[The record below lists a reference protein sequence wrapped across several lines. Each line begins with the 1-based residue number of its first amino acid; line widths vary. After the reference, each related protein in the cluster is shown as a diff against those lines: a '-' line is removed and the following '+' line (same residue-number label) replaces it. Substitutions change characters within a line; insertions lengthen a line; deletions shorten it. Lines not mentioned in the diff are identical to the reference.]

1 MAENVSTTTPIKL
14 TSEHPREKLKEITEK
29 LEQGIK
35 DLFASERFKD
45 YLDTMAKFHQYSYR
59 NVMLILMQNPN
70 ATQVAGYNAWKTDHN
85 REVKKGE
92 KGIKIIAYAPYDK
105 EIEQDV
111 VDPKTKKPILDEN
124 GQPKKEKKKISVPSF
139 KVASVFDVAQTEGDA
154 LPELVTK
161 LTANVENYKDFIS
174 TLRKISPCKIKF
186 EDINEKGT
194 NGIFHHEENYI
205 SIQKGLSEAQTIK
218 TAIHEIA
225 HAKIHKLPEKD
236 GEERP
241 DRNTRE
247 VQAEAIAYAVCQ
259 YFGIDT
265 SDYSLGYITLWSKDK
280 EAKELASSLDIINKT
295 ATNIINDIEKKM
307 PELVQTQ
314 EQTEQTPPKEQDTQE
329 PIKKPELSPEVKAEV
344 DNAVKR
350 ALQTFIDVDITKYGS
365 IQANTLEAV
374 KVQGFT
380 YENDKL
386 IPQPTDK
393 KMTMESVVDYIGKLA
408 DKIDKA
414 DITKTTGIA
423 TFNVSVK
430 RLETLNEKIPPRQ
443 IKLRRMI
450 DNAVQSPDLDVL
462 KQRMSEICDY
472 AKTIEI
478 EPKKEQTQSKAQDKA
493 DDKTQP
499 KRSYT
504 RRDKT
509 AEKTEKKPSIR
520 GKIEKNKAA
529 IQDQQTKKTKEKSKG
544 LEVS

>member
-1 MAENVSTTTPIKL
+1 MAENISTTTPIKL

-70 ATQVAGYNAWKTDHN
+70 ATQVAGYNAWKTDHK

-111 VDPKTKKPILDEN
+111 INPKTKKPVLDEN
-124 GQPKKEKKKISVPSF
+124 GQPKKEKKIISVPSF

-154 LPELVTK
+154 LPELVTR
-161 LTANVENYKDFIS
+161 LTANVDNYKDFIS

-186 EDINEKGT
+186 EELNRNGT
-194 NGIFHHEENYI
+194 NGVFYRDENYI
-205 SIQKGLSEAQTIK
+205 AIQKGLSEAQTIK

-225 HAKIHKLPEKD
+225 HAKIHNFNGIDEEKI
-236 GEERP
+236 P
-241 DRNTRE
+241 DKNTIE

-265 SDYSLGYITLWSKDK
+265 SDYSLGYVAMWSKDK
-280 EAKELASSLDIINKT
+280 EASELAASLDIINKT

-314 EQTEQTPPKEQDTQE
+314 TKAQDEQAQE
-329 PIKKPELSPEVKAEV
+329 PIKKTELSPEVKAEV

-350 ALQTFIDVDITKYGS
+350 TLQTFIDVDITKYGS
-365 IQANTLEAV
+365 IQPNTLEAV
-374 KVQGFT
+374 KVQGYN
-380 YENDKL
+380 YENDTL
-386 IPQPTDK
+386 TPQPTDR
-393 KMTMESVVDYIGKLA
+393 KMTMESVVDYIGKLS

-414 DITKTTGIA
+414 DITTTTGIA

-430 RLETLNEKIPPRQ
+430 RLETLNEKIQPRQ

-450 DNAVQSPDLDVL
+450 DNAAQSPDLDTL
-462 KQRMSEICDY
+462 KERMTEIKNY
-472 AKTIEI
+472 VSSLEFAKN
-478 EPKKEQTQSKAQDKA
+478 EQTQDKSA
-493 DDKTQP
+493 EKEPP
-499 KRSYT
+499 KRSYN
-504 RRDKT
+504 RQSKS
-509 AEKTEKKPSIR
+509 AEKSEKKPSIR

-529 IQDQQTKKTKEKSKG
+529 IQEQQTKKTKEKSKG

>member
-1 MAENVSTTTPIKL
+1 MAENISTTNPIKL

-35 DLFASERFKD
+35 EVFASERFKD

-70 ATQVAGYNAWKTDHN
+70 ATQIAGYNSWKNDHK
-85 REVKKGE
+85 REVKRGE

-111 VDPKTKKPILDEN
+111 IDPKTKKPVLDEN

-139 KVASVFDVAQTEGDA
+139 KVASVFDVAQTEGDE
-154 LPELVTK
+154 LPEIAKK
-161 LTANVENYKDFIS
+161 LTANVDNYKDFIGV
-174 TLRKISPCKIKF
+174 LRKISPCKIKF
-186 EDINEKGT
+186 EDLNRNGT
-194 NGIFHHEENYI
+194 NGIYHHEENYI

-218 TAIHEIA
+218 TAVHEIA

-236 GEERP
+236 GEQRP
-241 DRNTRE
+241 DKNTRE

-265 SDYSLGYITLWSKDK
+265 SDYSLGYVAMWSKDK
-280 EAKELASSLDIINKT
+280 EASELANSLEIINKT
-295 ATNIINDIEKKM
+295 AANIITDIEKKM
-307 PELVQTQ
+307 PELVHKQ
-314 EQTEQTPPKEQDTQE
+314 EKAKDEQTQE

-350 ALQTFIDVDITKYGS
+350 TLQTFIDVDITKYGG
-365 IQANTLEAV
+365 IQPNTLEAV

-386 IPQPTDK
+386 TPQPTDK
-393 KMTMESVVDYIGKLA
+393 KMTMESVADYIGKLA

-423 TFNVSVK
+423 TFNVSIK
-430 RLETLNEKIPPRQ
+430 RLETLNDKIPPRQ

-450 DNAVQSPDLDVL
+450 DNASQSPDLDVL
-462 KQRMSEICDY
+462 KQRMAEVKTYVSSLDF
-472 AKTIEI
+472 AKN
-478 EPKKEQTQSKAQDKA
+478 EQTQNAPQKKSCERQYNS
-493 DDKTQP
+493 DKT
-499 KRSYT
+499 
-504 RRDKT
+504 D
-509 AEKTEKKPSIR
+509 KKPSII

-529 IQDQQTKKTKEKSKG
+529 VQNRQTQKTKEKSQG